1 MHGAQL
7 GFSAAAREL
16 ETWLLGCQQRLAAQ
30 ARRAPTRADAAWR
43 REYDVIEEVR
53 CRPRL
58 QPILRGSWYDS
69 CNVQTISRQA
79 ASVGVVAF

>member
-1 MHGAQL
+1 MLKHLCLHGTQL

-43 REYDVIEEVR
+43 REYDVIEEV
-53 CRPRL
+53 CWP
-58 QPILRGSWYDS
+58 P
-69 CNVQTISRQA
+69 A
-79 ASVGVVAF
+79 APG